1 MKHLKLY
8 EHFLNEDGYG
18 RDFFF
23 KQKQGKVS
31 KYFFKIDG
39 EEEQLGF
46 VLEIGKLSRNISIE
60 DAENSY
66 AVLTIEPI
74 SVSVMDDYL
83 VKESDYKSREEE
95 TFELTESELMRTYK
109 IVGEAIKDYLENNP
123 KVSQIYDEMGLNIDI
138 DFEEYLE
145 KVKSLMSFWSF
156 DRWSL
161 QEASAKRTLLY
172 TRRDHD

>member
-145 KVKSLMSFWSF
+145 
-156 DRWSL
+156 
-161 QEASAKRTLLY
+161 
-172 TRRDHD
+172 